1 MRKVLVLC
9 VLVGMVGCG
18 PQKKVETDV
27 QQETQQEYDYKRAL
41 QNYQIGVNYLN
52 NNQVLEAVSALEQAV
67 QQDRGNFRYQHA
79 LGLAYS
85 MNGELAK
92 AEHSLKQALAIN
104 PNDSE
109 SYNLLGSIYVDQE
122 RFEDAVA
129 AFRKVIRDKNYSQP
143 KFPYYN
149 MGLALRRQGRLSEAV
164 AAFQRAVAIDP
175 DFYRVYISLA
185 EIYQENND
193 YKHALHFYK
202 KAEPGFNDSVDLL
215 YQIGHAFFKLKQFNQ
230 AKAYLAQVSIL
241 FPPPQIDQSTQE
253 MLRYIELKQR
263 RAMN

>member
-9 VLVGMVGCG
+9 ILVGMVGCG
-18 PQKKVETDV
+18 PEKKVETDV
-27 QQETQQEYDYKRAL
+27 AQTQQDYDYKKAL

-52 NNQVLEAVSALEQAV
+52 NNQVLEAIGALEQATS
-67 QQDRGNFRYQHA
+67 QDDGNFRYQHA
-79 LGLAYS
+79 LGLALS
-85 MNGELAK
+85 MNGDMAK
-92 AEHSLKQALAIN
+92 AEAALKRALAIN
-104 PNDSE
+104 PNDAE
-109 SYNLLGSIYVDQE
+109 SYNLLGTIYIESE
-122 RFEDAVA
+122 RYEEAIA
-129 AFRKVIRDKNYSQP
+129 ALRMVIRDKNYGQP

-175 DFYRVYISLA
+175 EFYRVYVSLA

-193 YKHALHFYK
+193 FKHALHFYK
-202 KAEPGFNDSVDLL
+202 KAEPGFSDNVDLL
-215 YQIGHAFFKLKQFNQ
+215 YQIGHALFKLRQFEK

-253 MLRYIELKQR
+253 MLRYIELRQR
-263 RAMN
+263 SARN